1 MILPILI
8 YLAVGAI
15 YTGINMKK
23 ILEDCKRLDQDL
35 NYDNSL
41 IISFLF
47 IIISIIYPQF
57 IWISIKGFFNRKK

>member
-23 ILEDCKRLDQDL
+23 IIETCKELDEDL
-35 NYDNSL
+35 NYENGFVISL
-41 IISFLF
+41 VF
-47 IIISIIYPQF
+47 IVCSVIYPQF
-57 IWISIKGFFNRKK
+57 IWASIIDFLNRKK

>member
-15 YTGINMKK
+15 YSGINMKN
-23 ILEDCKRLDQDL
+23 ILERCKELDEDL
-35 NYDNSL
+35 NYDNGLIVSL
-41 IISFLF
+41 LF

-57 IWISIKGFFNRKK
+57 IWISIKGFLNRKK